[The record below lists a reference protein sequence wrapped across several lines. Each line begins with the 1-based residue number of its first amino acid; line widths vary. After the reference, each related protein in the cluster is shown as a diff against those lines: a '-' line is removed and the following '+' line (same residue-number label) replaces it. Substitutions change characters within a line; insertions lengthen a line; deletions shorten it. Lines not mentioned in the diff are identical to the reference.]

1 MNKSVFFILTASVVI
16 GVGIFVH
23 SYNVFS
29 QADVYYARPDL
40 DFWSF
45 RSVDTM
51 KYSRDLSREKMEDK
65 DFDAVIDDQVKNI
78 AAIGATHV
86 AIATAYDKEFIPML
100 KRWVSAAR
108 KYKLKVWF
116 RGNFSGWEEW
126 FDYPRIKREEHIR
139 KTEEFILSN
148 ADLFEDGD
156 IFSSCPECE
165 NGGPGDPRSTGDVEG
180 FREFIKS
187 EYREAKSDFG
197 KIGKKVQ
204 ANYFSMNA
212 DVARLVMNKET
223 TAALDGIVT
232 IDHYVS
238 TPEQLAQDVEDIA
251 SGSGGSVVLGEF
263 GAPIP
268 DIHGELSGSEQAKW
282 IERTLWVLKDSN
294 KLNGINYW
302 TAVGG
307 STAIWEDNGKAK
319 EAVGVLNKYF
329 DPKNFYGVVYNELNG
344 TVPGAKVS
352 YSGKYMLSDAKG
364 YFEFPYLNDI
374 NAVMKISARGYLN
387 KEMAIDP
394 SGVQAKIVL
403 VKDNKDLD
411 FRLKELIKNILSE

>member
-1 MNKSVFFILTASVVI
+1 MKFRILFIFTIIIFTILVFAD
-16 GVGIFVH
+16 

-29 QADVYYARPDL
+29 HADVYYTRPDL

-45 RSVDTM
+45 KSVDTM

-78 AAIGATHV
+78 AAIGSTHV
-86 AIATAYDKEFIPML
+86 AIATPYDSEFIPML
-100 KRWVSAAR
+100 KRWVGAAR

-126 FDYPRIKREEHIR
+126 FDYSRITKEEHLR
-139 KTEEFILSN
+139 NTGEFIRFNS
-148 ADLFEDGD
+148 DLFEDGD

-180 FREFIKS
+180 FREFIIG
-187 EYREAKSDFG
+187 EYREAKSAF
-197 KIGKKVQ
+197 KSINKKVQ

-212 DVARLVMNKET
+212 DVARFVMDEET
-223 TAALDGIVT
+223 TEALDGIVT

-268 DIHGELSGSEQAKW
+268 DIHGDLSESEQAKW
-282 IERTLWVLKDSN
+282 VERALWILKDSG
-294 KLNGINYW
+294 KLKGINYW

-307 STAIWEDNGKAK
+307 STSIWGDDGKEK
-319 EAVGVLNKYF
+319 EAAGVLNKYY
-329 DPKNFYGVVYNELNG
+329 DPKTFYGVVYNELDEI
-344 TVPGAKVS
+344 VPDAKVS
-352 YSGKYMLSDAKG
+352 YSGKYILSDTRG
-364 YFEFPYLNDI
+364 YFEFPYLDDV
-374 NAVMKISARGYLN
+374 NAVVKISARGYLN
-387 KEMAIDP
+387 KELAIDP
-394 SGVQAKIVL
+394 AGGQAEIVL
-403 VKDNKDLD
+403 VKESKDLG
-411 FRLKELIKNILSE
+411 FRLEELVKKILFK